1 MADLGFFQLLPIQIE
16 MDGAAQGFELI
27 QLFPP
32 DQFRRSLMNRFGFRF
47 GGGHVHEFPDEF
59 LVQIQ
64 GCTHRQILFGMPVSY
79 A

>member
-27 QLFPP
+27 QLFPT
-32 DQFRRSLMNRFGFRF
+32 DQFRRSLMNRLGFRF
-47 GGGHVHEFPDEF
+47 GGGHVHEFPDEL

-64 GCTHRQILFGMPVSY
+64 GRTHMHVLFNMAVSY